1 MVVRYR
7 LGVTALAPAGAIAF
21 AAVFARPSIARR
33 VQPTLRCPHY
43 VSRLLVGTDGSASRR
58 VSKTE

>member
-1 MVVRYR
+1 M
-7 LGVTALAPAGAIAF
+7 TALAPAGAIAF

-43 VSRLLVGTDGSASRR
+43 VARLLVGTDGSASRR